1 LENIGA
7 FRLLAQTVR
16 KSGSELHMTG
26 DGGDETLMGGASGI
40 LEMFR
45 KRPLTAMR
53 YRHAYRAFEHWRWR
67 DVFMHAW
74 DKRSQYPE
82 WLKKRAASIQI
93 SPLENQDEE
102 NVIQMPPWA
111 TKHAVELIRDKLFE
125 EAETYSDPWRGW
137 TAHHTVWGIRQSAY
151 MFRSSIPIYR
161 DEGVQITAPF
171 LDDNVMEACMRASTH
186 VRNNPWSY
194 KPLLQEAMQGIVPQ
208 ENLSRTTKSEGSN
221 IEYQG
226 LRANAEKLVALC
238 ENSFLEELGLIDSKI
253 LRGICTTQNLSV
265 FMPYAI
271 SISMSCERWLRDIVP
286 N

>member
-1 LENIGA
+1 
-7 FRLLAQTVR
+7 
-16 KSGSELHMTG
+16 
-26 DGGDETLMGGASGI
+26 
-40 LEMFR
+40 
-45 KRPLTAMR
+45 
-53 YRHAYRAFEHWRWR
+53 
-67 DVFMHAW
+67 MHAW

-226 LRANAEKLVALC
+226 LRANVEKLVALC